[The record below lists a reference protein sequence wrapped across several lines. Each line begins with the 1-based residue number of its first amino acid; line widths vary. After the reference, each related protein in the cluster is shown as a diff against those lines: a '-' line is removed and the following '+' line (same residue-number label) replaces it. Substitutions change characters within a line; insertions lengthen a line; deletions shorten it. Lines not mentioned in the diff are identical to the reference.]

1 MRIGIFGGCFNPPHK
16 MHKNIALELIDNDYL
31 DKIIYVPTGN
41 KYNKK
46 DLVSDIDR
54 YNMLKIMC
62 ENNVSLEVS
71 DYEFKTELTYTYQ
84 TLNYFKSIY
93 PNDDIYFICGAD
105 NLNQIE
111 SWREYK
117 YILENYKFIV
127 INRNEIDLDSL
138 VNKYENN
145 KGNIVIANIKTGE
158 LSSTDIRDNLNNLNT
173 KQVINYID
181 LEVYKY
187 IKENGLYSN
196 PR

>member
-16 MHKNIALELIDNDYL
+16 MHKNIALELINNNYL

-46 DLVSDIDR
+46 DLVNDIDR

-71 DYEFKTELTYTYQ
+71 DYEFKTDLTYTYQ

-111 SWREYK
+111 TWREYK

-127 INRNEIDLDSL
+127 INRNEIDLDNL
-138 VNKYENN
+138 VNKYENY

-173 KQVINYID
+173 KEVLNYID

-187 IKENGLYSN
+187 IKEKGLYSN

>member
-16 MHKNIALELIDNDYL
+16 MHKNIALELINNNYL

-46 DLVSDIDR
+46 DLVNDIDR

-71 DYEFKTELTYTYQ
+71 DYEFKTNLTYTYQ

-111 SWREYK
+111 TWREYK

-127 INRNEIDLDSL
+127 INRNEIDLDNL
-138 VNKYENN
+138 VNKYENY

-173 KQVINYID
+173 KEVLNYID